1 MIKVPTNEIIANQT
15 TIEGPMTNQSLTK
28 NDKIEDELAAIKN
41 ILLGFGIFVAV
52 IIILSFLAITMNNMA
67 KIINSTKTFFRT
79 FCCKKKSSKEIPTK
93 RPKKDKPTLQEI
105 TKVAYHEAG
114 HAIVAFYHKD
124 SFEIEEI
131 SIKPDQ
137 DSLGR
142 VKHPP
147 LRIWSPPTKSQLLA
161 QIAEDFGGRI
171 VDELQYGPNEIDIG
185 AMDDL
190 NHATTIA
197 RDMVYRFGM
206 SEKLGVQQVR
216 SVKSSH
222 DVFDKEVDSIL
233 KAAHERAKE
242 IINDHMEQLHDLA
255 NAIIEYEV
263 LKGSEVK
270 DILEGRP
277 IQRRKKVRVV
287 VYKDDEEPLVAN
299 GDSVA

>member
-1 MIKVPTNEIIANQT
+1 
-15 TIEGPMTNQSLTK
+15 
-28 NDKIEDELAAIKN
+28 
-41 ILLGFGIFVAV
+41 
-52 IIILSFLAITMNNMA
+52 
-67 KIINSTKTFFRT
+67 
-79 FCCKKKSSKEIPTK
+79 
-93 RPKKDKPTLQEI
+93 
-105 TKVAYHEAG
+105 
-114 HAIVAFYHKD
+114 
-124 SFEIEEI
+124 
-131 SIKPDQ
+131 
-137 DSLGR
+137 
-142 VKHPP
+142 
-147 LRIWSPPTKSQLLA
+147 
-161 QIAEDFGGRI
+161 
-171 VDELQYGPNEIDIG
+171 
-185 AMDDL
+185 MDDL

-222 DVFDKEVDSIL
+222 DIFDQEVDAIL
-233 KAAHERAKE
+233 KAAHERAKA

-287 VYKDDEEPLVAN
+287 VHKDDEEPLITN